1 MGKLKEEINVL
12 RKDMRASVELQ
23 KELREELSL
32 LRKQDSGISES
43 NGNLKEKDV
52 TVSKPDE
59 ISVETVSSQF
69 NHVPVSNML
78 CAILQCIIV
87 C

>member
-43 NGNLKEKDV
+43 NGNSKEKDV
-52 TVSKPDE
+52 AVSKPDE

-78 CAILQCIIV
+78 CTILQCIIV